1 MAWLNVVLHTL
12 YFLLLVPN
20 LLYQTRVISIRVGR
34 VVSPIPDQ
42 TSHWSWKK
50 GTEEKITHKT
60 DGNNCC
66 SCNCNCSDL
75 WINMETKR
83 IGIDQTNTL
92 TDGRAW
98 FTSGVCT
105 TGSQKNNAMVCAWNA
120 TQCTKCIIL
129 HNWCTLCKTQ
139 VTNKMHEIIAHI
151 YNEIKCLNGINKC
164 NALHSHWQQIGIR

>member
-34 VVSPIPDQ
+34 VVSPIPGQ

-50 GTEEKITHKT
+50 GAEEKITHKT
-60 DGNNCC
+60 ADNNCC
-66 SCNCNCSDL
+66 SCNWNCSDL

-105 TGSQKNNAMVCAWNA
+105 TGSKRIMQWFAFEMQYNAQNA
-120 TQCTKCIIL
+120 VYCTIDA
-129 HNWCTLCKTQ
+129 HYATQ

-151 YNEIKCLNGINKC
+151 YNEIKCLTGIKKC